1 MAQIGEDK
9 AMSQINIPTVTQ
21 ASVTHVDPFLFQTG
35 QYMHGHKIPYL
46 LSTLTCEQLKN
57 TVCLIDELPN
67 ASTINWKVEELFQ
80 RDVNWQ
86 KVMNQIKP
94 YLMSNNRSP
103 FFNAITI
110 FLVPHR
116 GNRLCEFSDGVWNP
130 PNHEDAFIHM
140 QLSEDRH
147 TAGPISFGFND
158 TNESVMGRIG
168 MVSWNKNEIAAIT
181 IDGQH
186 RLAAM
191 KEISGDALDSRVPV
205 IFVICA
211 EELGYENPH
220 NDTVIEVMRKIFID
234 LNKNAT
240 PVSRTRQILL
250 DDSDA
255 SSICVRSLI
264 GEELKDGTEDL
275 ELNRLPITLVDWH
288 TEQAK
293 VDQGPYLTSVL
304 GLDGYVKQLTGL
316 KAISDSVAYDVWEK
330 QIAKVDQLSDSVD
343 MDNLVQ
349 RGNRQLTE
357 CRRRDTCFSLDMS
370 EVQDASYLAD
380 PTSDETKSSN
390 DIISESFQDKY
401 GAAITGLFSNLD
413 PLKKV
418 IDIREGADTLTPQF
432 TSWYQKRYAAGDADG
447 SVITQAGNKAREK
460 LNEVEESIRANDP
473 GAIGRFQ
480 DMLEEVNLFK
490 ENYPVPFLVVVH
502 KAIFLA
508 YKELL
513 KIRPDDLARIG
524 IASDAS
530 NWAEYISK
538 SLVDALNAIWKAEPN
553 WFKKDHEIILS
564 ENRGGTE
571 LFWLCSLIDDQTCN
585 INFTGAAAGRISH
598 YLCLATIFYWYQKAE
613 DENGNHTPFSWDD
626 VWAEDIN
633 YSRDDV
639 PMQAG
644 LTFKTWQQFHL
655 MDNRS
660 ECYGEDDSAI
670 ARRIVNNRD
679 LDLEGEQLDE
689 YLTAQ
694 IKIRVEHLFG
704 LVQRGFENS

>member
-94 YLMSNNRSP
+94 YLTSTNRSP

-116 GNRLCEFSDGVWNP
+116 ENRLCEYSDGDWNP
-130 PNHEDAFIHM
+130 PNHEEAFTHM
-140 QLSEDRH
+140 TLSEDRH
-147 TAGPISFGFND
+147 TAGPISFGFMDSGEN
-158 TNESVMGRIG
+158 VVGRIG
-168 MVSWNKNEIAAIT
+168 MASWNKNEIAAVT

-191 KEISGDALDSRVPV
+191 KEISGDALNSQVPV
-205 IFVICA
+205 IFVVCA
-211 EELGYENPH
+211 EELGYVNPH
-220 NDTVIEVMRKIFID
+220 NESVIDVMRKIFID

-330 QIAKVDQLSDSVD
+330 QIAKVDQLSNSDE
-343 MDNLVQ
+343 MKNLVK
-349 RGNRQLTE
+349 RGNKQLAE
-357 CRRRDTCFSLDMS
+357 CRSRDTCFSLDMT
-370 EVQDASYLAD
+370 EVQSKSFLDDS
-380 PTSDETKSSN
+380 TSSTTKHSK
-390 DIISESFQDKY
+390 DIISESFKNKY
-401 GAAITGLFSNLD
+401 GKALTGLFSNIE
-413 PLKKV
+413 PLKRV
-418 IDIREGADTLTPQF
+418 IDIREENETLTAQF
-432 TSWYQKRYAAGDADG
+432 TAWYQKRYAAGDDTTA
-447 SVITQAGNKAREK
+447 AGLRARDK
-460 LNEVEESIRANDP
+460 LKEVEDSIRATDST
-473 GAIGRFQ
+473 AIVRFQ
-480 DMLEEVNLFK
+480 ETCEDVNQFK
-490 ENYPVPFLVVVH
+490 SEYPVPFLVVVH

-513 KIRPDDLARIG
+513 KNIKPDDLGLIG
-524 IASDAS
+524 IRVNEDDRAT
-530 NWAEYISK
+530 YISE
-538 SLVDALNAIWKAEPN
+538 SLVAALNAIWATDPC
-553 WFKKDHEIILS
+553 WFKKEHEVLDQD
-564 ENRGGTE
+564 TAH
-571 LFWLCSLIDDQTCN
+571 LFWLCSLVDNQTLN
-585 INFTGAAAGRISH
+585 INFTGVAANRISH
-598 YLCLATIFYWYQKAE
+598 YIFLATIFYWYQVATDSKGNLRQYTW
-613 DENGNHTPFSWDD
+613 DE
-626 VWAEDIN
+626 VWEEDIDL
-633 YSRDDV
+633 SRSEFTRSK
-639 PMQAG
+639 AG
-644 LTFKTWQQFHL
+644 LSWKTWQQFHL

-660 ECYGEDDSAI
+660 DCYEESETAI
-670 ARRIVNNRD
+670 ARLIAKNREVD
-679 LDLEGEQLDE
+679 HEGDRLDE
-689 YLTAQ
+689 YLTNE
-694 IKIRVEHLFG
+694 IRIRVEHLFG
-704 LVQRGFENS
+704 LVQRGVESS